1 MAFKALAINQRC
13 LNIRKHLAGMVNA
26 RKELAS
32 LRGKVHL
39 LMEEPILP
47 RLIVESQGLFTEQLY
62 GLDQWP

>member
-1 MAFKALAINQRC
+1 
-13 LNIRKHLAGMVNA
+13 MVNA

-62 GLDQWP
+62 GLEQW